1 MAASPVPVS
10 LATVEMESLVVVRYS
25 KSNSNNCT
33 CGKQLRKISVLQIL
47 MSVRMALTAVMRM
60 QSVPILLGATP
71 APVCLATLEMERVAI
86 VRIENT
92 P

>member
-10 LATVEMESLVVVRYS
+10 LATLEMESLVVVRYS
-25 KSNSNNCT
+25 KSNSNCT